1 MVDIPQLLHPLIRHR
16 RHLPLPPLP
25 QQLQGRHAKDAMEQG
40 TVRLVVEREGFMTM
54 ALQVSYPTK
63 STIADVASVMD
74 AANVV
79 YVTEKAIIKMN
90 MIYAVNGHKCVAPR
104 TFVAQ

>member
-1 MVDIPQLLHPLIRHR
+1 MVDIPRQLHQLIRHR
-16 RHLPLPPLP
+16 RHHHLHLH

-40 TVRLVVEREGFMTM
+40 TVRLVVEREGFMTT

-63 STIADVASVMD
+63 STIAGVASVMD

-79 YVTEKAIIKMN
+79 SVTEKAIIKMN
-90 MIYAVNGHKCVAPR
+90 MIYAVNGHKCVTPR
-104 TFVAQ
+104 TVAQ